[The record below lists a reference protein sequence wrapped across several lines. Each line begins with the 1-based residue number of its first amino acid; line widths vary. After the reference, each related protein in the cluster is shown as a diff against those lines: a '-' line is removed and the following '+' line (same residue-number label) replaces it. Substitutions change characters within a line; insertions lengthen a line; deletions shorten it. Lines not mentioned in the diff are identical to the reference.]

1 MWSDSKKRKQ
11 VAAERGETKGLPEE
25 ASVKVEECPVC
36 DEELS
41 HLKASQAEAH
51 VNGCLDA
58 AALEGK
64 RMALAGRRKKPKTHT
79 EDGVETRPVVSRDTS
94 DTRHLCDADRVDAEA
109 MLQEIEATDL
119 APEAATTSGYRY
131 VYGSSWQKPQTS
143 RAPDPR
149 PIPAYKRIPSTS
161 FTVDAFKYG
170 QPESCSG
177 VFLTHFHSD
186 HYGGLTKTFGG
197 HIYCSRIT
205 ANCVTRV
212 LGVRPSCVH
221 ALPMNT
227 RCIVHGVYV
236 TLLDAEHCPGAAIVL
251 FEVPQ
256 QPGGRGVVRIVHTG
270 DFRAS
275 DRQVRQISCVFGTDL
290 HTPVTPQMIRHAS
303 DPNSAQYGRQPWVA
317 PFADYVY
324 LDTTYLDPQ
333 YTFPTQS
340 QVVSTVAEFCRMI
353 DADTKYLSGFLRQT
367 SQRRPSSTP
376 QLKHARITSWFQLK
390 PGAQASER
398 AQSHQPTAAK
408 RCTLF
413 VVGTYSIG
421 KERLFIEI
429 ARAIN
434 ARVYVAQKKRTIVDS
449 IASPGLSSL
458 ITEDMLKAQVHAV
471 PMAKVNMRGMAEYLA
486 DLRKRGASF
495 SSLVAFSPTGWTHA
509 SVSSSSSSFAA
520 AAAASPDVLPM
531 RPSAAELDNACERGD
546 IGLLASLFAAS
557 ARLAANADDA
567 SSFGLCNL
575 KPRGSSSDIAIFPVP
590 YSEHS
595 SFPELARFVCSL
607 GIGSIVPTV
616 FSSAAKN
623 AQANRWLNHW
633 QLLKTEF
640 RRRTSSTA
648 GFKPKDCTRAPG
660 TCPTLLTF
668 CPAPMVWRNAE
679 PGGRTEALST
689 MKACNFW

>member
-1 MWSDSKKRKQ
+1 MWSGSRKRKQ
-11 VAAERGETKGLPEE
+11 VAAESDEAKDFPEE
-25 ASVKVEECPVC
+25 PSVKIECPVC
-36 DEELS
+36 NEELS

-51 VNGCLDA
+51 VNGCLDV

-64 RMALAGRRKKPKTHT
+64 RMALAGRRKKPKAHT
-79 EDGVETRPVVSRDTS
+79 EDDVETRLVVSRDTR
-94 DTRHLCDADRVDAEA
+94 DTRRLSDADRVNAEA

-119 APEAATTSGYRY
+119 APEADTSSGYRY
-131 VYGSSWQKPQTS
+131 VYDSNWQEPQAS

-149 PIPAYKRIPSTS
+149 PIPAYKRIPGTG

-170 QPESCSG
+170 QPEFCSG
-177 VFLTHFHSD
+177 FFLTHFHSD
-186 HYGGLTKTFGG
+186 HYGGLKKTFGG

-221 ALPMNT
+221 PLPMNT

-236 TLLDAEHCPGAAIVL
+236 TLLDAEHCPGATIVL

-256 QPGGRGVVRIVHTG
+256 QPDGRDVVRIVHTG

-303 DPNSAQYGRQPWVA
+303 DPDSAQHGRHPWA
-317 PFADYVY
+317 TPFADYVY

-340 QVVSTVAEFCRMI
+340 QAVSTVAEFCRMI
-353 DADTKYLSGFLRQT
+353 DADAGYLSGFLRQT
-367 SQRRPSSTP
+367 SQRRSSSTP
-376 QLKHARITSWFQLK
+376 QLKHARITAWFQPK
-390 PGAQASER
+390 AGAQASER
-398 AQSHQPTAAK
+398 AQSHQPTAGR

-486 DLRKRGASF
+486 ELRKRGASF
-495 SSLVAFSPTGWTHA
+495 SSVVAFSPTGWAHA
-509 SVSSSSSSFAA
+509 SSSSSSAA
-520 AAAASPDVLPM
+520 ATGSPDALPM
-531 RPSAAELDNACERGD
+531 RPSTAELDNACERGN

-557 ARLAANADDA
+557 ARLAANTGDD
-567 SSFGLCNL
+567 SGFGLCNL
-575 KPRGSSSDIAIFPVP
+575 KPRGSSSDITIFPVP

-607 GIGSIVPTV
+607 GIGRIVPTV
-616 FSSAAKN
+616 FSSTAKN
-623 AQANRWLNHW
+623 AQANNWLNHW

-640 RRRTSSTA
+640 RRRASNTA
-648 GFKPKDCTRAPG
+648 VSKPNDCTRTPSTSA
-660 TCPTLLTF
+660 TLLTF
-668 CPAPMVWRNAE
+668 CPAPTAWPNAE
-679 PGGRTEALST
+679 PEGRAEALSA
-689 MKACNFW
+689 MKACNL